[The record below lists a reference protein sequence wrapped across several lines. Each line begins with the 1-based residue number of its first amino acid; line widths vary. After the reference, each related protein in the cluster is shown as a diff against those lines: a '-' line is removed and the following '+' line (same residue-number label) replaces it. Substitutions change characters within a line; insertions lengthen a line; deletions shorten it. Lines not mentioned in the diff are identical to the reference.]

1 MQRNKKGKEALT
13 IAVER
18 SVTPRT
24 IMDQLNESLKTLSD
38 VESVAKARYSHL
50 NAGSLDLK
58 GDGYVGTPI
67 LTPRQM
73 CILRQ
78 EDGNCGVPED
88 KVVAITDCE
97 GEALAIGEE
106 TFDLNES
113 LDTPTCSDV
122 ASKDVPIP
130 GRSPPVIQSTEE
142 SHRLQKQKAV
152 EVESALRDCEKRL
165 RDEYEVK
172 LEKNYRLIDE
182 LIAEKK
188 ALTEQCDKLVASM
201 RQISEK
207 ALAKQKLLEENH
219 KVELKKVE
227 AKAAAAEKIK
237 RERWEAAKTKAI
249 KELTMK
255 GVEREIQRLM
265 LNHKEELEE
274 MKRLYK
280 EDLEAADARAF
291 ESYSQKLEELRSR
304 FSREREE
311 ICLQERKLADGD
323 LVTPTE
329 TPRDVWANR
338 NWVANAIARLAGFIS
353 SFQCIKFIP
362 KNAAFNLRYD
372 ALMAEERRVWD
383 GLRKKLLK
391 DASEEKDR
399 LITLMTR
406 ERTELEEKINQ
417 LNTALSEAN
426 QRSLHEVARVKKALE
441 SEYALQLEKLQSQLE
456 SDKKGVEET
465 VRTQLKSDF
474 QEREREIIERLR
486 KERDRQLEAVV
497 QRLEAE
503 ATLSREEAESSAQER
518 IKRMKEK
525 HQKDIDDLEAAERQA
540 NEKYNQLRARCLE
553 LEGEVNCQK
562 VRLAQV
568 EEEARQTRA
577 TNERLMGEREQ
588 LREVVAREVAEEIAA
603 AGAKAGQAQRELAEV
618 RAQASAEVARLQ
630 AELTAAKLDAA
641 DELESVHQRIKEAI
655 VKKDENIKELVR
667 RHEKQGT
674 EHRRGRP
681 SLPSREEFQ
690 ERVRSGKCRT
700 HQDAGCLLASTL
712 IPKQQKRTI
721 RCHYTV
727 DDDLISDNTL

>member
-38 VESVAKARYSHL
+38 VESVAKAS
-50 NAGSLDLK
+50 GSLDLK

-311 ICLQERKLADGD
+311 ICLQERKL
-323 LVTPTE
+323 VTE
-329 TPRDVWANR
+329 
-338 NWVANAIARLAGFIS
+338 
-353 SFQCIKFIP
+353 
-362 KNAAFNLRYD
+362 RYD

-667 RHEKQGT
+667 RHEKQVRELT
-674 EHRRGRP
+674 TQLAMVSRARSIDEEDRHCPPARSFRRGSGVGSAAPTRMRAA
-681 SLPSREEFQ
+681 SLR
-690 ERVRSGKCRT
+690 RR
-700 HQDAGCLLASTL
+700 
-712 IPKQQKRTI
+712 
-721 RCHYTV
+721 
-727 DDDLISDNTL
+727 